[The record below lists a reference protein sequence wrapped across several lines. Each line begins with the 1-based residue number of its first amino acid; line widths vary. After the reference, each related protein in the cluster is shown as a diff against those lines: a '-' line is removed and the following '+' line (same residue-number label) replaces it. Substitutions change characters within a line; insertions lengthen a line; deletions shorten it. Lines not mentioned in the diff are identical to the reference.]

1 MAQRDPRGS
10 GKHDGTGPGVPQAAA
25 AAAAAAAEDAGEV
38 VEMMEMMEDRG
49 YRETGMEVGAA
60 RPEAA

>member
-1 MAQRDPRGS
+1 MVAQRDPRGS
-10 GKHDGTGPGVPQAAA
+10 GKHDGTGPGVPQ
-25 AAAAAAAEDAGEV
+25 AAAAAAEDAGEV